1 MVQDNGGAI
10 AQRGFNYQNHVI
22 SLVAIR
28 NYCKDNFEIFVE
40 SDDDF
45 EVLYDDCYH
54 AYIQV
59 KGERSVSIKSLLR
72 KNKDSGSIFE
82 KHFTPG
88 DENSKYKIVVFQF
101 KQADLSK
108 MNEND
113 SEELFERSWKLSA
126 EQTDEILGQLGV
138 YFTTKLGNFS
148 LVKTSFSN
156 DYSEARRYLK
166 GELVTQDISVDGR
179 DDVILD
185 ELDRIIKQKS
195 EYIIRDGND
204 KKLKRISAVELQPI
218 LKKISSKA
226 LFDCE
231 LDKFDFT
238 SFLKVKIKKEEMKII
253 NQYMFEKREVISLL
267 NSDTHRLEVKQ
278 LTEIV
283 DEIKNCDILNHL
295 EVNTRYAI
303 IISAYC
309 DIIEGV
315 ANEPIDYL

>member
-28 NYCKDNFEIFVE
+28 NHRRENFEIFVE

-59 KGERSVSIKSLLR
+59 KGQNKVSIASLLR

-88 DENSKYKIVVFQF
+88 DEHSKYKIVVFQF
-101 KQADLSK
+101 NQTDLSK
-108 MNEND
+108 MNENEH
-113 SEELFERSWKLSA
+113 EELFERSWKLSP

-138 YFTTKLGNFS
+138 DFTTKLDNFS

-156 DYSEARRYLK
+156 DYSEARKYLK
-166 GELVTQDISVDGR
+166 GELVTQKISVDGR

-185 ELDRIIKQKS
+185 ELDRLIKQKS
-195 EYIIRDGND
+195 EYIIRNAND
-204 KKLKRISAVELQPI
+204 KRLKRISEVELQPI
-218 LKKISSKA
+218 LKKIYSKA
-226 LFDCE
+226 KFESE

-238 SFLKVKIKKEEMKII
+238 SYMKEKIKIEETKII
-253 NQYMFEKREVISLL
+253 QQYMYEKREVISLL

-283 DEIKNCDILNHL
+283 DEIKNCDILKHL
-295 EVNTRYAI
+295 DDITRYAI

-309 DIIEGV
+309 DILKGV

>member
-1 MVQDNGGAI
+1 MVRDNGGAI

-28 NYCKDNFEIFVE
+28 NYCKKNFEIFVE

-45 EVLYDDCYH
+45 EVSYDGCYH

-59 KGERSVSIKSLLR
+59 KGQNNVSIASLLR
-72 KNKDSGSIFE
+72 KNKDSASIFE

-88 DENSKYKIVVFQF
+88 NEHSKYKIVVFRF
-101 KQADLSK
+101 KQKDLSK

-113 SEELFERSWKLSA
+113 SEELFERSWKLSP
-126 EQTDEILGQLGV
+126 EQIDEILGQLGV
-138 YFTTKLGNFS
+138 DFTTKLDNFS

-156 DYSEARRYLK
+156 NYSEARRYLK
-166 GELVTQDISVDGR
+166 GELVTQKISVDGR

-185 ELDRIIKQKS
+185 ELDRLIKQKS
-195 EYIIRDGND
+195 EYIIRDDSD
-204 KKLKRISAVELQPI
+204 KKLKRISEVELQPI

-226 LFDCE
+226 LFESE
-231 LDKFDFT
+231 LDKFEFT
-238 SFLKVKIKKEEMKII
+238 SFMKAKIKKEEMKII
-253 NQYMFEKREVISLL
+253 QQYMYEKREVIKLL
-267 NSDTHRLEVKQ
+267 NSDIHRLEVKQ
-278 LTEIV
+278 LKEIV
-283 DEIKNCDILNHL
+283 DEIKNCDILKNL
-295 EVNTRYAI
+295 QDITGYAI

-315 ANEPIDYL
+315 ANESIDYL